1 MNNSFLMLGATLRKP
16 FTLNI
21 SKKRK
26 INLTCSNRFFIFKS
40 KICKHRQPHSVSFKN
55 SWNIYLNKTH
65 VIILMTFVSLGIYM
79 LLGFIGKLRT
89 FLVKLNIDL
98 KLSLYMYFI
107 SVFLTNISVIDTC
120 ISLNRRCSLQSV
132 KSGTFYL
139 SSPYVFSKKKNY
151 IKFKNC
157 LSLPVKMDFTI
168 CLM

>member
-1 MNNSFLMLGATLRKP
+1 MNNSFLMLGATLRKL

-21 SKKRK
+21 SKKK
-26 INLTCSNRFFIFKS
+26 KNKSFLFKQIFLYSSQRF
-40 KICKHRQPHSVSFKN
+40 CKHRQPHSVSFKN

-79 LLGFIGKLRT
+79 LLGFIRKLRT

-139 SSPYVFSKKKNY
+139 SSPYVFSKKK
-151 IKFKNC
+151 I
-157 LSLPVKMDFTI
+157 I
-168 CLM
+168 

>member
-1 MNNSFLMLGATLRKP
+1 M
-16 FTLNI
+16 
-21 SKKRK
+21 
-26 INLTCSNRFFIFKS
+26 
-40 KICKHRQPHSVSFKN
+40 
-55 SWNIYLNKTH
+55 NKTH

-79 LLGFIGKLRT
+79 LFGFIRKLRT

-139 SSPYVFSKKKNY
+139 SSQYVFSKKKKKLYKIQKLLKFARQNGFHNMFDVT
-151 IKFKNC
+151 IKFK
-157 LSLPVKMDFTI
+157 
-168 CLM
+168 